1 MSKIDIDKLMA
12 DVLTYYDKECGG
24 LPRRITQALEKQGLE
39 YRNGEICE
47 AGKPDEQSDKDR
59 LGITREE
66 FRQELEVLYRY
77 ADEIQYQHGYEK
89 GKSDATIQ
97 WSQEDK
103 DMVSW
108 LIRCCEREHNDLCN
122 DKYGHEEIVSDLKR
136 DCRKKWDWLE
146 KLQKRMEGAE

>member
-1 MSKIDIDKLMA
+1 M
-12 DVLTYYDKECGG
+12 E
-24 LPRRITQALEKQGLE
+24 
-39 YRNGEICE
+39 
-47 AGKPDEQSDKDR
+47 
-59 LGITREE
+59 ITREE
-66 FRQELEVLYRY
+66 MLELAKYETYHLDDRLCPMSREDLRAESWLQGYDFAKRHQKTAEEEVNNAPIA
-77 ADEIQYQHGYEK
+77 AD
-89 GKSDATIQ
+89 SQ

-146 KLQKRMEGAE
+146 KLQKRMEGDV